1 MASHQRSGIGN
12 LRIKEYMSWY
22 YRVPENFEQFLYM
35 SQVLQAKA
43 MDIAMRTH
51 RRAMPYC
58 MGSLLWQLNDC
69 WPVASWSTTDYYHN
83 WKAAHYA
90 VREACKPVIVVP
102 RKNGSQLELWVVN
115 DRLKKSKGIAS

>member
-51 RRAMPYC
+51 RRQCLTAWGHYC
-58 MGSLLWQLNDC
+58 GN
-69 WPVASWSTTDYYHN
+69 STT
-83 WKAAHYA
+83 
-90 VREACKPVIVVP
+90 VGR
-102 RKNGSQLELWVVN
+102 
-115 DRLKKSKGIAS
+115 